1 MAGNLQKEIDKIKK
15 NILSL
20 GAMAEDRFKKAVH
33 AVRTNDTL
41 VAQEII
47 ASDMEIDELEVEV
60 EEECLKILA
69 LYQPVAIDL
78 RFLIVVV
85 KINNDLERVADLA
98 ANIAR
103 RIQTVSG
110 TGTGTFRYDYSPMAE
125 KTGLMLKMSLDAL
138 VGMDADMADRVVS
151 MDKEVNKMRNQAYD
165 AMKTAILKAP
175 EQVAQ
180 TINLYLISRHLER
193 IGDHATNIA
202 EEVIHL
208 IRGKIVRHGI

>member
-1 MAGNLQKEIDKIKK
+1 MAGNLQKEIEKIKK
-15 NILSL
+15 EILSL
-20 GAMAEDRFKKAVH
+20 GAMVEDRFKKAVN

-41 VAQEII
+41 LARDII
-47 ASDMEIDELEVEV
+47 SSDIEIDELEVEE

-78 RFLIVVV
+78 RFLIAVV

-98 ANIAR
+98 ANIAQ
-103 RIQTVSG
+103 RIKTVSG
-110 TGTGTFRYDYSPMAE
+110 STSNPFCYDYSSMAE

-138 VGMDADMADRVVS
+138 VGMDSDMADQVIR
-151 MDKEVNKMRNQAYD
+151 MDKDVNAMRNRAYE
-165 AMKTAILKAP
+165 AMKTAIIKAP
-175 EQVAQ
+175 DLVGQ
-180 TINLYLISRHLER
+180 TINRYLISRHLER

-208 IRGKIVRHGI
+208 VDGKIVRHGI